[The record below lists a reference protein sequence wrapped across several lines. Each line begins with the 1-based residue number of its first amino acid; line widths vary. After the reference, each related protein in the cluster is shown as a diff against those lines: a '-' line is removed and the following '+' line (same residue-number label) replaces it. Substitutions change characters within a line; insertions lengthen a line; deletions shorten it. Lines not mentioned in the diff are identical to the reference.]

1 MKKKIIATAIMLCV
15 ASPVLAEQPAANE
28 YRTIFSSGNFYVE
41 YQDKYIS
48 CALGSQNGNR
58 MIRTSY
64 NGWAGA
70 FNLFGGG
77 SKFPEAM
84 YRDGKYYQFKDK
96 KHATVINENQ
106 LTDENLDPKQG
117 WSSIKQKLALPDELA
132 VFYWN
137 DPFRTYSKAL
147 PAPQFVETVKRTI
160 GKKEY
165 DCDKY
170 VSDIKNASGGTEAQL
185 VYFMGYEAGKLAQI
199 ETIAIIDD
207 KEYQIKGFVVGI
219 STKNANTFYLADEA
233 GAFGEFEAYKC
244 ASVDYEV
251 AEGDLVIVTGKI
263 QHYWGEGSNGE
274 YHSYEI
280 SGGTLKHVY
289 GQGVENVVLGEK
301 AQKVIVDGVLYI
313 VRDGKMFN
321 VQGVQVR

>member
-64 NGWAGA
+64 NGWAGS

-170 VSDIKNASGGTEAQL
+170 VSDVKNASGGTEAQL

-199 ETIAIIDD
+199 ETIAIKDD
-207 KEYQIKGFVVGI
+207 KEYPINKLSIKKLESSIPENGFVIDGSAEVYAAGIGDMDDLLEKPVKVG
-219 STKNANTFYLADEA
+219 TV
-233 GAFGEFEAYKC
+233 G
-244 ASVDYEV
+244 
-251 AEGDLVIVTGKI
+251 
-263 QHYWGEGSNGE
+263 
-274 YHSYEI
+274 
-280 SGGTLKHVY
+280 GGTAK
-289 GQGVENVVLGEK
+289 
-301 AQKVIVDGVLYI
+301 
-313 VRDGKMFN
+313 
-321 VQGVQVR
+321 